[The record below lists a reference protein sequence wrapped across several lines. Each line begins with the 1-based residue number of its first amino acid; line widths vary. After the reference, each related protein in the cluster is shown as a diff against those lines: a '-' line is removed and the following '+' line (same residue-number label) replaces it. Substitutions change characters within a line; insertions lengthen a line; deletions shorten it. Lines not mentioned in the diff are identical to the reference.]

1 MKRIIICNRFTAII
15 DFETNSD
22 ISFEQSDLFL
32 SHDVSRFITSGE
44 VFQKI
49 ADCVSSFL
57 KGDWGCIHGDDIP
70 LNNKALKTGDRILG
84 AYMIDKTK
92 IWIIADAND
101 EPQRR
106 IITVLFPSEY

>member
-1 MKRIIICNRFTAII
+1 MNRIISCNGFFATINYEA
-15 DFETNSD
+15 DSK

-32 SHDVSRFITSGE
+32 SHDVGRFITSGD
-44 VFQKI
+44 VFQKV

-57 KGDWGCIHGDDIP
+57 KSDWGCIHGDDIP
-70 LNNKALKTGDRILG
+70 LNNEALKTGDRILG

-92 IWIIADAND
+92 IWIIADANN

>member
-1 MKRIIICNRFTAII
+1 MNRIISCNGFFATINYEAGS
-15 DFETNSD
+15 EM
-22 ISFEQSDLFL
+22 SFEQSDLFL
-32 SHDVSRFITSGE
+32 SCDVGKFIKSSD
-44 VFQKI
+44 VFQKV
-49 ADCVSSFL
+49 ADCVSLFL
-57 KGDWGCIHGDDIP
+57 KGDWGCIHEDDIP
-70 LNNKALKTGDRILG
+70 LNNTALKTGDRILG